1 MSGREEIIK
10 KLKSAFPFIQNEFG
24 VSSMHLF
31 GSMARGEDNDES
43 DVDLFVDMPPKAFNL
58 FSLID
63 FLKSLLGREV
73 DVVRNH
79 SRLNDYFLQE
89 IKKDGI
95 RI

>member
-1 MSGREEIIK
+1 MSRRDEIIK

-43 DVDLFVDMPPKAFNL
+43 DVDLFVEMPPKAFRL
-58 FSLID
+58 LSLID

-79 SRLNDYFLQE
+79 SRLNDYFRKE
-89 IKKDGI
+89 IEKDGI